1 LGRLI
6 PSGLLDLSP
15 FAFFACFVVNYYY
28 PPWSMQI
35 ATRSAAPG
43 LHIRSGFC

>member
-1 LGRLI
+1 LI

-28 PPWSMQI
+28 PMEHANRDPLGCPRLTHPLRI
-35 ATRSAAPG
+35 LLA
-43 LHIRSGFC
+43 